1 MGRRFAQ
8 KMMKVKNVE
17 QKVVIDASQSLSG
30 NSWQVSLR
38 RLRTIISAIT
48 LVTNYSFLP
57 LLVITPVAIS
67 NCYCYCSVLFQAK
80 ET

>member
-38 RLRTIISAIT
+38 RLGTIISAIT
-48 LVTNYSFLP
+48 LVTNFAFAITSNYSCCYQK
-57 LLVITPVAIS
+57 LLLLLL
-67 NCYCYCSVLFQAK
+67 SVLFQAK